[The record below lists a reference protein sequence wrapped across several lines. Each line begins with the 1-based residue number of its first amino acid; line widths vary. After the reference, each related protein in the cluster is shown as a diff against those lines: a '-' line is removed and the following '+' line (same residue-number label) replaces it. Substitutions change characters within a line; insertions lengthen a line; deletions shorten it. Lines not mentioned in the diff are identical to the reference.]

1 MSLFAKVDPAVKA
14 ETKYIIIVVLILT
27 ALMEAV
33 FLVIGKWD
41 TTVLFGGLLGAATAV
56 LNFFLMGLTIQKSIG
71 LDEKAASDKLK
82 LSQMLRMLMVVALA
96 AVGVGLPC
104 FHALAVVIP
113 LFFPRIAIAFR
124 PLLDKNLKQQ
134 SADDTTLD

>member
-1 MSLFAKVDPAVKA
+1 MRIDPAVKK
-14 ETKYIIIVVLILT
+14 ETLYILGTSIILSVVMELVFWLT
-27 ALMEAV
+27 GHM
-33 FLVIGKWD
+33 D
-41 TTVLFGGLLGAATAV
+41 YTVPLGNLLGVGISV
-56 LNFFLMGLTIQKSIG
+56 LNFFLMGLTIQRSIG

-96 AVGVGLPC
+96 SVGVGLPC

-124 PLLDKNLKQQ
+124 PLLDKGMKQQ
-134 SADDTTLD
+134 PADDTTLD

>member
-1 MSLFAKVDPAVKA
+1 MRIDPAVKK
-14 ETKYIIIVVLILT
+14 ETLYILGTSIILSVVMELVFWLT
-27 ALMEAV
+27 GHM
-33 FLVIGKWD
+33 D
-41 TTVLFGGLLGAATAV
+41 YTVPLGNLLGVGISV

-124 PLLDKNLKQQ
+124 PLLDRNMKQPP
-134 SADDTTLD
+134 ADDRPLD

>member
-1 MSLFAKVDPAVKA
+1 MRIDPAVKK
-14 ETKYIIIVVLILT
+14 ETLYILGSSILLSVVMELIFWL
-27 ALMEAV
+27 AGHM
-33 FLVIGKWD
+33 D
-41 TTVLFGGLLGAATAV
+41 YTVPLGNLLGVGISV

-82 LSQMLRMLMVVALA
+82 LSQMLRMLMVIALA

-124 PLLDKNLKQQ
+124 PLLDKDMKDQP
-134 SADDTTLD
+134 ADEQTLD

>member
-1 MSLFAKVDPAVKA
+1 MRIDPAVKK
-14 ETKYIIIVVLILT
+14 ETLYILGTSILFSVVMELVFWLT
-27 ALMEAV
+27 GHM
-33 FLVIGKWD
+33 D
-41 TTVLFGGLLGAATAV
+41 YTVPLGNLLGVGISV

-113 LFFPRIAIAFR
+113 LFFPRIAIALR
-124 PLLDKNLKQQ
+124 PLVDKSMREQPQDEHMLD
-134 SADDTTLD
+134 

>member
-1 MSLFAKVDPAVKA
+1 MRIDPAVKK
-14 ETKYIIIVVLILT
+14 ETLYILGTSILLSVV
-27 ALMEAV
+27 MELV
-33 FLVIGKWD
+33 FWLAGHMD
-41 TTVLFGGLLGAATAV
+41 YTVPLGNLLGVGISV

-82 LSQMLRMLMVVALA
+82 LSQMLRMLMVIALA

-124 PLLDKNLKQQ
+124 PFLDKEMKEQPANEQ
-134 SADDTTLD
+134 TLD

>member
-1 MSLFAKVDPAVKA
+1 MRIDPAVKK
-14 ETKYIIIVVLILT
+14 ETLYILGTSIILSVV
-27 ALMEAV
+27 MELV
-33 FLVIGKWD
+33 FWLVGHMD
-41 TTVLFGGLLGAATAV
+41 YTVPLGNLLGVGISV

-134 SADDTTLD
+134 PADDTTLD

>member
-1 MSLFAKVDPAVKA
+1 MRIDPAVKK
-14 ETKYIIIVVLILT
+14 ETLYILGTSIILSVV
-27 ALMEAV
+27 MELV
-33 FLVIGKWD
+33 FWLVGHMD
-41 TTVLFGGLLGAATAV
+41 YTVPLGNLLGVGISV

>member
-1 MSLFAKVDPAVKA
+1 MRIDPAVKK
-14 ETKYIIIVVLILT
+14 ETLYILGTSILLSVVMELIFWL
-27 ALMEAV
+27 AGHM
-33 FLVIGKWD
+33 D
-41 TTVLFGGLLGAATAV
+41 YTVPLGNLLGVGISV

-82 LSQMLRMLMVVALA
+82 LSQMLRMLMVIALA
-96 AVGVGLPC
+96 AVGAGLPC

-124 PLLDKNLKQQ
+124 PLLDKDMKDQP
-134 SADDTTLD
+134 ADEQTLD

>member
-1 MSLFAKVDPAVKA
+1 MRIDPAVKK
-14 ETKYIIIVVLILT
+14 ETLYILGTSILLSVVMELVFWLT
-27 ALMEAV
+27 GHM
-33 FLVIGKWD
+33 D
-41 TTVLFGGLLGAATAV
+41 YTVPLGNLLGVGISV
-56 LNFFLMGLTIQKSIG
+56 LNFFLMGLTIQRSIG

-113 LFFPRIAIAFR
+113 LFFPRLAIAVR
-124 PLLDKNLKQQ
+124 PLLDKDLQ
-134 SADDTTLD
+134 SQPDTDETLD

>member
-1 MSLFAKVDPAVKA
+1 MRIDPAVKK
-14 ETKYIIIVVLILT
+14 ETLYILGTSIILSVV
-27 ALMEAV
+27 MELV
-33 FLVIGKWD
+33 FWLVGHMD
-41 TTVLFGGLLGAATAV
+41 YTVPLGNLLGVGISV

-124 PLLDKNLKQQ
+124 PLLDRNMKQPP
-134 SADDTTLD
+134 ADDSTLD

>member
-1 MSLFAKVDPAVKA
+1 MRIDPAVKK
-14 ETKYIIIVVLILT
+14 ETLYILGTSILLSVVMELIFWL
-27 ALMEAV
+27 AGHM
-33 FLVIGKWD
+33 D
-41 TTVLFGGLLGAATAV
+41 YTVPLGNLLGVGISV

-71 LDEKAASDKLK
+71 LDEKAASDKLR
-82 LSQMLRMLMVVALA
+82 LSQMLRMLMVIALA

-124 PLLDKNLKQQ
+124 PLLDKDMKDQP
-134 SADDTTLD
+134 ADEQTLD

>member
-1 MSLFAKVDPAVKA
+1 MRIDPAVKK
-14 ETKYIIIVVLILT
+14 ETLYILGTSILLSVVMELIFWL
-27 ALMEAV
+27 AGHM
-33 FLVIGKWD
+33 D
-41 TTVLFGGLLGAATAV
+41 YTVLLGNLLGVGISV

-82 LSQMLRMLMVVALA
+82 LSQMLRMLMVIALA

-124 PLLDKNLKQQ
+124 PLLDKDMKDQP
-134 SADDTTLD
+134 ADEQTLD